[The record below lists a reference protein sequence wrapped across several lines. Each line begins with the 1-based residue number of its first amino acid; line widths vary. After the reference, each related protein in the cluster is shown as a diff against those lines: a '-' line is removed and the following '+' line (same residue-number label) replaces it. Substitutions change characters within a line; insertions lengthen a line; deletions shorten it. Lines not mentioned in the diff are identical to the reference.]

1 MDAGDSVIC
10 IEGAQ
15 EHLAEDD
22 AAGSGK
28 GNGQVFDEGGWGMG
42 RHEEIVRGWRMLGS
56 QREAS

>member
-1 MDAGDSVIC
+1 
-10 IEGAQ
+10 
-15 EHLAEDD
+15 LAEDD